1 MDECLVDEQ
10 VFGGWTYRWMD
21 GCLVMDGY
29 LVDGWMDV
37 CQQDR
42 LMFGRW
48 MDECVVDKWMNG
60 CLIDVSMADGWM
72 DV

>member
-1 MDECLVDEQ
+1 
-10 VFGGWTYRWMD
+10 
-21 GCLVMDGY
+21 
-29 LVDGWMDV
+29 
-37 CQQDR
+37 
-42 LMFGRW
+42 MFGRW